1 MLSQLFHVSDCA
13 QMHCCTYDN
22 LLSLSPSKFILD
34 KFSGYSQQEAAT
46 VTGTIYITA
55 LVFTTVAGL
64 LIVRIQTCLP
74 LWIIMSGGA
83 HL

>member
-1 MLSQLFHVSDCA
+1 
-13 QMHCCTYDN
+13 MHCCNYDDP
-22 LLSLSPSKFILD
+22 LSLSPSKFILD

-46 VTGTIYITA
+46 VAGAVYMSA

-64 LIVRIQTCLP
+64 LIVRMYTCLP
-74 LWIIMSGGA
+74 LWVIMSGGA